1 MSRIARKLMLYFA
14 AALLLFAAVSG
25 ALFLTLF
32 RAQTVE
38 DHKNDLE
45 ARAVSIAAAL
55 SDLMSGESTDTGSEA
70 AGGSVGK
77 GSSGNG
83 QAGNETAGIG
93 AAGAGAAGSGA
104 GGYRAYLRF
113 IDDIAM
119 SNVWIVDEDLNLIM
133 ENRMSGESYNYTDL
147 PEDAD
152 RVVEEVFEGKT
163 TFSEGFSGL
172 LEAPTL
178 TVGTPIEV
186 DGEVVG
192 AVLLHSPVEGIDDAA
207 MQGVRI
213 LALSAVAALVLSVIL
228 SVFLALTFT
237 NPLNKMK
244 NSALR
249 LAEGDYAAKTGVQL
263 KDEIGELAGAID
275 ILSEKLL
282 AARQE
287 SEKLDKLR
295 RDFVAN
301 ISHELKTPV
310 TVIRGSLEALCDGVV
325 TEPEQVER
333 YHRQMLN
340 ESLYLQRLICDLLD
354 LSKLQ
359 NTDFIMEK
367 EELNLC
373 DILNDAVRSAG
384 QLAQKKEI
392 RIRQESDAAS
402 LAVTGDYGRLRQMF
416 LIILDN
422 AVKFSPPGGEILVS
436 LEGKIVFFRDHGKGI
451 AEEDL
456 PHIFDRFYKV
466 ESEENKSGSG
476 LGLAIA
482 KQIADRHGIKVSVSS
497 RPDEGAEF
505 RFQFS

>member
-25 ALFLTLF
+25 ALFITLF

-45 ARAVSIAAAL
+45 TRAVSIAAVL
-55 SDLMSGESTDTGSEA
+55 SNLMSGEGTDTGSEA
-70 AGGSVGK
+70 AGGSAGK
-77 GSSGNG
+77 GPSGNG
-83 QAGNETAGIG
+83 QAGNETS
-93 AAGAGAAGSGA
+93 GAGAAGSGA
-104 GGYRAYLRF
+104 GGYRVYLRF

-119 SNVWIVDEDLNLIM
+119 SDVWIVDEDLNLIM

-152 RVVEEVFEGKT
+152 RVVKEVFEGKT

-249 LAEGDYAAKTGVQL
+249 LAEGDYTAKTGVQL

-275 ILSEKLL
+275 ILSGKLL

-340 ESLYLQRLICDLLD
+340 ESLYLQRLISDLLD

-359 NTDFIMEK
+359 NTDFKMEK

-373 DILNDAVRSAG
+373 NILSDAVRSAG

-392 RIRQESDAAS
+392 RIRQEFDAAS

-422 AVKFSPPGGEILVS
+422 AVKFSPSGGEILVL
-436 LEGKIVFFRDHGKGI
+436 LEGKTVSIRDHGKGI

-456 PHIFDRFYKV
+456 PHIFDRFYKM
-466 ESEENKSGSG
+466 ESEENRSGSG

-482 KQIADRHGIKVSVSS
+482 KQIADRHGIRVSAIS
-497 RPDEGAEF
+497 RPNEGAEF
-505 RFQFS
+505 RFQFP